1 MKLLTS
7 LLTIITIILSTGQ
20 TSFAQT
26 TIAEAS
32 TEKTTVTEN
41 SSETE
46 PTNNDDSERSESKT
60 DSSNDNEVT
69 KKEPTSEQI
78 IRYLKLATAD
88 QFYLAGEKNAAE
100 KLYREVKQPWEIE
113 KKLTRQTKI
122 AEPFYETEKLSPA
135 GAVYWRTYQSG
146 LKQNLASKIV
156 VPLQLLVEE
165 QPEFIPGHIH
175 YAEAL
180 QKQAKTEEALKV
192 LQTAISQYPNEP
204 KLLRVKIAADI
215 ADKNWLDASITARQF
230 TLFNPQHPEAAEFTQ
245 LADQYRE
252 NFQSQLRA
260 ELRENAIGNLI
271 TGAVGYALTGNLFGP
286 ISALETT
293 IMLLRGE
300 SAVGESTAK
309 QAQKYLPMV
318 KDPEVLNYVKS
329 VGQKVAAVSGRDE
342 FDYQFYVVMDDQINA
357 FALPG
362 GKVFVN
368 AGAIMKTESEAELAG
383 LLAHEIA
390 HAVLSHGFQLVSRG
404 SLTANVAQYIPY
416 VGGLTG
422 NLIVLNY
429 SRDME
434 RQADTFG
441 TRMLVNAGY
450 AADGVRNLMV
460 KLDREAAK
468 EELPEPPAWLSTH
481 PQTEARINDLENL
494 IIKNNLNR
502 YAYEGVAKHQ
512 KISQK
517 VAKLWHQ
524 YQQTEEYKERQ
535 RDNEY

>member
-7 LLTIITIILSTGQ
+7 LLTISLIVLSTSQ
-20 TSFAQT
+20 TSFAQ
-26 TIAEAS
+26 II
-32 TEKTTVTEN
+32 N
-41 SSETE
+41 SPEITKKPSETE
-46 PTNNDDSERSESKT
+46 SETNKTPNQSES
-60 DSSNDNEVT
+60 ET
-69 KKEPTSEQI
+69 KQPTSEQI

-88 QFYLAGEKNAAE
+88 QLYLDGKKTAAE

-113 KKLTRQTKI
+113 KNLTRQTKI
-122 AEPFYETEKLSPA
+122 AKPFYETEKLSPA

-146 LKQNLASKIV
+146 LKQNLVSKIV
-156 VPLQLLVEE
+156 VPLQLLVEK

-175 YAEAL
+175 YATAL

-192 LQTAISQYPNEP
+192 LEAAISQYPNEP
-204 KLLRVKIAADI
+204 QLLRVKIAADL

-230 TLFNPQHPEAAEFTQ
+230 ALFNPQHPEAAEFTQ
-245 LADQYRE
+245 LADQYLE
-252 NFQSQLRA
+252 NFQSHLRGQ
-260 ELRENAIGNLI
+260 LRENAIGSLI

-318 KDPEVLNYVKS
+318 QDQEVLNYVRN
-329 VGQKVAAVSGRDE
+329 VGQKVAAVSGRNE
-342 FDYQFYVVMDDQINA
+342 FDYEFYVVMDDQINA

-362 GKVFVN
+362 GKIFIN
-368 AGAIMKTESEAELAG
+368 AGTIMKTESEAELAG

-404 SLTANVAQYIPY
+404 SFTSNVVQYIPY

-441 TRMLVNAGY
+441 TKMLVNAGY

-460 KLDREAAK
+460 KLDQEVAK
-468 EELPEPPAWLSTH
+468 EKQPEPPAWLSTH
-481 PQTEARINDLENL
+481 PQSKDRISDLENL

-517 VAKLWHQ
+517 VAQLWHQ

-535 RDNEY
+535 REDEY

>member
-7 LLTIITIILSTGQ
+7 LLTIIAIVLSTGQ
-20 TSFAQT
+20 TTFAQT

-32 TEKTTVTEN
+32 TEKKTDTEN
-41 SSETE
+41 STETE
-46 PTNNDDSERSESKT
+46 PANRKNSERSQSKT
-60 DSSNDNEVT
+60 DSSNNNSVA
-69 KKEPTSEQI
+69 KKQPTSEQI

-88 QFYLAGEKNAAE
+88 QFYLAGKKNAAE

-113 KKLTRQTKI
+113 KNLTSQTKI
-122 AEPFYETEKLSPA
+122 VKPFYEIEQLSPA

-146 LKQNLASKIV
+146 LKQNLTSKIV
-156 VPLQLLVEE
+156 VPLQLLVEK

-192 LQTAISQYPNEP
+192 LEAAISQYPNEP
-204 KLLRVKIAADI
+204 KLLRVKIAADL
-215 ADKNWLDASITARQF
+215 AAKNWLDASITARQF
-230 TLFNPQHPEAAEFTQ
+230 ALFNPQHSEAAEFTQ
-245 LADQYRE
+245 LADQYLE
-252 NFQSQLRA
+252 NFQSQLRS

-300 SAVGESTAK
+300 SAVGESIAK
-309 QAQKYLPMV
+309 QTQKYLPMV
-318 KDPEVLNYVKS
+318 QDPEVLNYVKS
-329 VGQKVAAVSGRDE
+329 VGQKVAAVSGREE

-368 AGAIMKTESEAELAG
+368 AGVIMKTESEAELAG
-383 LLAHEIA
+383 LLAHEIS

-404 SLTANVAQYIPY
+404 NLTANVVQYIPY

-434 RQADTFG
+434 RQADSFG

-460 KLDREAAK
+460 KLDREAVK

-481 PQTEARINDLENL
+481 PQTEARITDLENL

-512 KISQK
+512 KIAQK

-535 RDNEY
+535 RDDEY